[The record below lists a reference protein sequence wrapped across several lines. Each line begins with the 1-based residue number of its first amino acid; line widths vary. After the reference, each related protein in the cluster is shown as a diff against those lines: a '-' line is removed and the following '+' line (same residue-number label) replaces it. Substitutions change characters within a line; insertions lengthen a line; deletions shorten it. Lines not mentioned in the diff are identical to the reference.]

1 MVIFVDANIPMY
13 LVGGDHPNKATVL
26 ELLPTLTMAGEQFVT
41 DVEVYQEILHRYHAT
56 RRLDVVEAAFEALDD
71 LVSSIL
77 RFERNDVLEARTILG
92 STPGLSARDAIH
104 LAVMRRAGVTR
115 ILSFDRSF
123 DASPGIE
130 RLS

>member
-1 MVIFVDANIPMY
+1 MIFVDANVPMY
-13 LVGGDHPNKATVL
+13 LVGGDHPNKTTVMG
-26 ELLPTLTMAGEQFVT
+26 LLPILTAADEQFVT

-56 RRLDVVEAAFEALDD
+56 QRLEVVDAAFEALDY

-77 RFERNDVLEARTILG
+77 VFERDAVLEAKDLLD
-92 STPGLSARDAIH
+92 SAPGLSARDAIH

-115 ILSFDRSF
+115 ILSFDRAFDSF
-123 DASPGIE
+123 PEVE